1 MKGGM
6 SSLFVHYRRFE
17 RKPVRN
23 KWAVP
28 WWMLVAFTAIMI
40 PLFLSHARAQD
51 TSTSRELL
59 TKTGKGSM
67 TLELLVYDKDTV
79 DPDDYLENP
88 ETYASFEDCNALA
101 LADLALF
108 PPWGDFPYGLWQSR
122 IALSQEFDPNIHRI
136 VMKVYFPGQINPLNA
151 QYLTQEY
158 DVEEEEIVWRELEFV
173 PDIDEQSVS
182 IQLKDLRP
190 SSSQGEFIS
199 GLGDQD
205 PNEGIIDHV
214 GGLLWPIPAGGR
226 CFIENALPRNRHMP
240 HVSYHTS
247 LKEVLGARPWTA
259 PTTSSNR

>member
-1 MKGGM
+1 M
-6 SSLFVHYRRFE
+6 
-17 RKPVRN
+17 RK
-23 KWAVP
+23 KWAMP
-28 WWMLVAFTAIMI
+28 WWMIVAFTAIMI

-51 TSTSRELL
+51 TATSRDLL
-59 TKTGKGSM
+59 TKTGKGSI
-67 TLELLVYDKDTV
+67 TLQLLVYDTAPV
-79 DPDDYLENP
+79 DLDDYVDDP

-108 PPWGDFPYGLWQSR
+108 PPWGDFPYGLWQSK
-122 IALSQEFDPNIHRI
+122 IALSQEFDPNVHRI

-158 DVEEEEIVWRELEFV
+158 DVEEVVEERRIVWRELEFV

-182 IQLKDLRP
+182 IHLKDLRP
-190 SSSQGEFIS
+190 SSLQGVFIS
-199 GLGDQD
+199 GLGDRD
-205 PNEGIIDHV
+205 PNERIIDHV

-247 LKEVLGARPWTA
+247 LKEVLGARLWTA